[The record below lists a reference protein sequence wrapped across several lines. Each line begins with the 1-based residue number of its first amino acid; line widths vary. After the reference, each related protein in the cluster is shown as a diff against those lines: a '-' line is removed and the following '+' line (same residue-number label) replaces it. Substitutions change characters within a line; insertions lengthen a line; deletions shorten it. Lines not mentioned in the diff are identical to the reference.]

1 MTINERIRNRRMEL
15 GMTQTALAEML
26 GYKSRTTI
34 AKIED
39 GKIELS
45 KSRIEAIAKALNV
58 KVSYLMGTM
67 YEVSMPDNIFEPT
80 FHKVPILGTIACGT
94 PILAE
99 QNLEGEVNVPDMQCD
114 FALRCKGDSMVPKFL
129 EGDIVLIRRQPDV
142 DDGQIAAVLIGDEA
156 TLKHVYH
163 RPDGLTLSAEN
174 MAYAPMFVSEDPA
187 EPVRILG
194 LAVGF
199 LRAV

>member
-58 KVSYLMGTM
+58 KVNYLMGTM

-99 QNLEGEVNVPDMQCD
+99 
-114 FALRCKGDSMVPKFL
+114 
-129 EGDIVLIRRQPDV
+129 
-142 DDGQIAAVLIGDEA
+142 
-156 TLKHVYH
+156 
-163 RPDGLTLSAEN
+163 
-174 MAYAPMFVSEDPA
+174 
-187 EPVRILG
+187 
-194 LAVGF
+194 
-199 LRAV
+199 